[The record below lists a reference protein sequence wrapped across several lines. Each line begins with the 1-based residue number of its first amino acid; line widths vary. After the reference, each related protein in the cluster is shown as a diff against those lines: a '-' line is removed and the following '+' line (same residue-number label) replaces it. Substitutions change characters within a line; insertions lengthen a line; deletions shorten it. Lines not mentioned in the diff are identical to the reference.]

1 MSEAAAKD
9 KIKILIADD
18 HPLFRRGLK
27 NVISETADIAVE
39 GEVENGDDLL
49 NLVGQKDFDMVIL
62 DITMPGKNSIEVVKQ
77 LQQEHSRLPVLIL
90 SVHPEEQYAVRFIK
104 AGAAGYLNKE
114 SAADQLL
121 EAIRKVAGGGKFVSP
136 ETVEKLAFETSR
148 TDRLAHEKL
157 SDREFQVFCRIA
169 QGQSLTDIGKDLSL
183 SVKTISTHRTRI
195 LEKMNMKKNAELIH
209 YAISNNLL

>member
-104 AGAAGYLNKE
+104 AGAAGSYN
-114 SAADQLL
+114 
-121 EAIRKVAGGGKFVSP
+121 FV
-136 ETVEKLAFETSR
+136 
-148 TDRLAHEKL
+148 
-157 SDREFQVFCRIA
+157 
-169 QGQSLTDIGKDLSL
+169 
-183 SVKTISTHRTRI
+183 
-195 LEKMNMKKNAELIH
+195 
-209 YAISNNLL
+209 